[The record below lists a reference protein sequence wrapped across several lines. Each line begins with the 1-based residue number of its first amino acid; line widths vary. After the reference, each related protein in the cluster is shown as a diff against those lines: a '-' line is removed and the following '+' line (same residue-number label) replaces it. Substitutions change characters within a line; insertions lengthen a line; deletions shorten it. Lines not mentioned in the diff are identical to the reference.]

1 MLTNN
6 SRGEMQ
12 NHWLGKIDEKEFTKS
27 KQLEIKWDEHVTAGL
42 WDWQQN
48 AYALYMEAEAL
59 KKKK

>member
-1 MLTNN
+1 
-6 SRGEMQ
+6 MQ